1 MKDERQQPAPAP
13 RKTGIVG
20 FALGLWR
27 WFWSPTARISLGGL
41 LVGGFI
47 VGILFWGGFHWALEV
62 TNTEQFC
69 ISCHEM
75 SENVYAEYVGS
86 VHNNNPSGVRATCP
100 DCHVPRDWQHKLPRK
115 IQASNEVFHWLLGSI
130 NTREK
135 FEAKRLTLATNV
147 WTTMKSTDSRECRN
161 CHDYQSMDVVMQ
173 PRRARNAH
181 FEAEKTGE
189 TCIDCHK
196 GIAHQLPQGAFTAER
211 ALNETYLAVG
221 KPR

>member
-1 MKDERQQPAPAP
+1 MKDENGQPAAPAK
-13 RKTGIVG
+13 RTGL
-20 FALGLWR
+20 LGLIKRLWT
-27 WFWSPTARISLGGL
+27 WFWSPTGRLSLGGL
-41 LVGGFI
+41 LTGGFI

-115 IQASNEVFHWLLGSI
+115 IQASNEVFHWLLGTI
-130 NTREK
+130 DTREK
-135 FEAKRLTLATNV
+135 FEAKRLKLATSV
-147 WTTMKSTDSRECRN
+147 WTTMKTTDSRECRN
-161 CHDYQSMDVVMQ
+161 CHDYRSMDVVMQ

-196 GIAHQLPQGAFTAER
+196 GIAHQLPKGAFTAER
-211 ALNETYLAVG
+211 ELNETYLSVG